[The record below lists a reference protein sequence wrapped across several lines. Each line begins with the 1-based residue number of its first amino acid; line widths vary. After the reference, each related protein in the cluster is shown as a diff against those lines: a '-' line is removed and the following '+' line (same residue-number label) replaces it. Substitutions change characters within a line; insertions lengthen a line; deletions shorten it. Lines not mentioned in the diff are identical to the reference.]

1 MHKQMTEWMD
11 GWMDAWMGEGKIHVF
26 LNKKLKFGV

>member
-1 MHKQMTEWMD
+1 MTEWMD
-11 GWMDAWMGEGKIHVF
+11 GWMDAWMGGGKIHVF